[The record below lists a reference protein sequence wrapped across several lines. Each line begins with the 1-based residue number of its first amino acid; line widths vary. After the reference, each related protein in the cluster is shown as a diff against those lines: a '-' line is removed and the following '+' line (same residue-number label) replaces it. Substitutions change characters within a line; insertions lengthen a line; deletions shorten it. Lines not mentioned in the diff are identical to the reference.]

1 MNPKSKGS
9 FILLPLLLC
18 ACLLLCSCGNTTD
31 TESSSDP
38 QTSATAADNSSPA
51 ATSGSRDN
59 TPVVLTGSA
68 DGTVTYG
75 NDSVTIDA
83 SHTENGYLMVSYS
96 GSNPKVKLQITGSDE
111 ITYTYNLHDGYETFP
126 LTSGN
131 GSYTVGVFENMEG
144 TSYSTLFT
152 QTLDVT
158 IQDEFGPY
166 LYANQYVNFTAQ
178 SKTVA
183 KAVELSS
190 SANDDLEVIENVY
203 NYIITTGKNVEAEKI
218 ADIGYVS
225 FYYCSA
231 VEDDGR
237 NQETV
242 NKFMEDY
249 KDTPWLVINND
260 GWYDAKEIFPV
271 GEPENVIFIDKNT
284 QYDDTGAL
292 DECEMAAIL
301 VSVYGGDDLDTG
313 LYYMIG
319 STGRFF
325 EGSYVGTADNGAV
338 IVYRCNAVNE

>member
-51 ATSGSRDN
+51 AASGSRDN

-131 GSYTVGVFENMEG
+131 GFYTVGVFENMEG

-203 NYIITTGKNVEAEKI
+203 NYIITNFTYDYDKAASVQSGYLPDVDDVLAKQTGICFDYA
-218 ADIGYVS
+218 
-225 FYYCSA
+225 A
-231 VEDDGR
+231 V
-237 NQETV
+237 
-242 NKFMEDY
+242 
-249 KDTPWLVINND
+249 
-260 GWYDAKEIFPV
+260 
-271 GEPENVIFIDKNT
+271 
-284 QYDDTGAL
+284 
-292 DECEMAAIL
+292 MAAMLRCERIPTRL
-301 VSVYGGDDLDTG
+301 EVGYMGDVYHAW
-313 LYYMIG
+313 I
-319 STGRFF
+319 STYIKDKGWVNGIIEFDGNDWKLMDPTF
-325 EGSYVGTADNGAV
+325 ASTSSDPKDFLTQTDEYITKYV
-338 IVYRCNAVNE
+338 Y

>member
-31 TESSSDP
+31 TESGSNP

-51 ATSGSRDN
+51 AASGSRDN

-203 NYIITTGKNVEAEKI
+203 NYIITNFTYDYDKAASVQSGYLPDVDDVLAKQTGICFDYA
-218 ADIGYVS
+218 
-225 FYYCSA
+225 A
-231 VEDDGR
+231 V
-237 NQETV
+237 
-242 NKFMEDY
+242 
-249 KDTPWLVINND
+249 
-260 GWYDAKEIFPV
+260 
-271 GEPENVIFIDKNT
+271 
-284 QYDDTGAL
+284 
-292 DECEMAAIL
+292 MAAMLRCERIPTRL
-301 VSVYGGDDLDTG
+301 EVGYMGDVYHAW
-313 LYYMIG
+313 I
-319 STGRFF
+319 STYIKDKGWVNGIIEFDGNDWKLMDPTF
-325 EGSYVGTADNGAV
+325 ASTSSDPKDFLTQTDEYITKYV
-338 IVYRCNAVNE
+338 Y

>member
-31 TESSSDP
+31 TENGSNP

-51 ATSGSRDN
+51 AASGSRDN

-190 SANDDLEVIENVY
+190 SANDDLEVVENVY
-203 NYIITTGKNVEAEKI
+203 NYIITNFTYDYDKAASVQSGYLPDVDDVLAKQTGICFDYA
-218 ADIGYVS
+218 
-225 FYYCSA
+225 A
-231 VEDDGR
+231 V
-237 NQETV
+237 
-242 NKFMEDY
+242 
-249 KDTPWLVINND
+249 
-260 GWYDAKEIFPV
+260 
-271 GEPENVIFIDKNT
+271 
-284 QYDDTGAL
+284 
-292 DECEMAAIL
+292 MAAMLRCERIPTRL
-301 VSVYGGDDLDTG
+301 EVGYMGDVYHAW
-313 LYYMIG
+313 I
-319 STGRFF
+319 STYIKDKGWVNGIIEFDGNDWKLMDPTF
-325 EGSYVGTADNGAV
+325 ASTSSDPKDFLTQTDEYITKYV
-338 IVYRCNAVNE
+338 Y